1 MTDYIHELP
10 GWPRFTWKRDRLAE
24 PLAGIRYQQGKLIG
38 HMEALGFELRQE
50 ALLTTI
56 TEDVVQ
62 SSAIEGDRLD
72 LHQVRSSVARRLGL
86 DIAGLTPSDRNVDGI
101 VEMMLDATG
110 NYDEPLT
117 DDRLFGW
124 HAALFP
130 NSRSGL
136 TRILTGAWR
145 EDRSGPMQ
153 VVSGAIGRERVHYQ
167 APAARRVPKDMTA
180 FLRWFEKP
188 PAADPVLCAAEAH
201 LWFVTIHP
209 FEDGNG
215 RIARA
220 IADMA
225 LARSENSPQ
234 RFYSMSAQIRRERG
248 EYYSAL
254 QNAQRGNLDITAW
267 MEWFLA
273 CLGRAIASAHGNL
286 QSVLGKARFWEMAA
300 AHSLNP
306 RQRQVLNRVLDG
318 FDGRLTSSKW
328 AVLAR
333 CSADTALRDITELL
347 GWGLLERGSERGR
360 STGYVLPDLAR
371 PIPARAYAAR

>member
-167 APAARRVPKDMTA
+167 APAAKRVPKDMKA
-180 FLRWFEKP
+180 FFSWFEKSATTDAVLH
-188 PAADPVLCAAEAH
+188 AAQAH

-234 RFYSMSAQIRRERG
+234 RFYSMSAQIRRERS

-254 QNAQRGNLDITAW
+254 QNAQKGSLDITAW